1 MLKKTLTTLVIA
13 GLTGAAGLA
22 FGLESAAATPL
33 AGYTGMAKASDS
45 YIQPVRW
52 VYVEGRHGARYRY
65 KHGGYRYYY
74 GGYWYDQPYW
84 EVHGVRSGRV
94 SCGEGREIV
103 AERFNRV
110 RVIECNGGTYTY
122 LGRRGGDAFRILLNS
137 RTGRIVGRTMI

>member
-74 GGYWYDQPYW
+74 GGYWYARPWWSLGVVGPGPVVVYNPTLYGPRYAYRRAGYGHYYNGYW
-84 EVHGVRSGRV
+84 
-94 SCGEGREIV
+94 
-103 AERFNRV
+103 
-110 RVIECNGGTYTY
+110 Y
-122 LGRRGGDAFRILLNS
+122 RRRWW
-137 RTGRIVGRTMI
+137 